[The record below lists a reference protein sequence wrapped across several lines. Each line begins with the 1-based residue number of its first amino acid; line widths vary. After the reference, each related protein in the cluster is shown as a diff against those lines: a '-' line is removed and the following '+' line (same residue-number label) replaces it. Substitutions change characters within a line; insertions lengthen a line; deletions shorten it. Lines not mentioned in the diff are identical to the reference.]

1 MLLSTKRPRITR
13 VSSPFKPSGRAMN
26 IRRDELELTHIVGR
40 GKSSAVVG
48 ALISSVR
55 DSCRAGMLDWSPRI
69 KLAMYTCDI
78 QASSQSASSLRQC
91 ISWCAIADGVADV
104 LGKVYGVVARRRG
117 RIVSEEMKEGTSF
130 FTIRSMMPVVESFGF
145 ADGTSHFLRSPL
157 SLPLYLLSHA
167 DTLDRDPKTYIR
179 SGIPSTHFL
188 GLRDSP
194 DGSFLGPH
202 HY

>member
-1 MLLSTKRPRITR
+1 MI
-13 VSSPFKPSGRAMN
+13 
-26 IRRDELELTHIVGR
+26 GR

-78 QASSQSASSLRQC
+78 QAST
-91 ISWCAIADGVADV
+91 DV

-145 ADGTSHFLRSPL
+145 ADGTYTPL
-157 SLPLYLLSHA
+157 LPPLPFGT
-167 DTLDRDPKTYIR
+167 DI
-179 SGIPSTHFL
+179 
-188 GLRDSP
+188 
-194 DGSFLGPH
+194 
-202 HY
+202 